1 MRLIFSILLL
11 LIAWSPRFWWFWG
24 FVFLSAVQ
32 LVMAILYPVVLAP
45 LFNKFEP
52 VRDVELSEKIRT
64 QMEKSG
70 IRVKKILQMNAG
82 LQEPPHKRLFHRNR
96 EDQTDRAFRYADRI
110 AHAR

>member
-1 MRLIFSILLL
+1 
-11 LIAWSPRFWWFWG
+11 
-24 FVFLSAVQ
+24 
-32 LVMAILYPVVLAP
+32 MAILYPVVLAP

-82 LQEPPHKRLFHRNR
+82 IQEPPHKRLLHRNR
-96 EDQTDRAFRYADRI
+96 KNQTDRAFRYADRI